1 MKIGFIGLGNMG
13 SGMAN
18 NILEKIDDKS
28 NLFVYTR
35 TPEKIAKMADKGAVG
50 CSSLKE
56 ITTSVDILLT
66 CLPNVETSR
75 ELFMNSGGICDYAN
89 SNQILV
95 DHSTVD
101 VKTSQD
107 CFEFASKKGINF
119 LDAPISGGPGG
130 AADGT
135 LTIMVGGNLDSFK
148 IAENAFSMMGK
159 KISHMGPS
167 GAGTAMKLVNQLL
180 VSTNTVAAAEAFVL
194 AEQAGVNLESAI
206 DILNTSWGK
215 SMMIERNGPIT
226 VEKEFENS
234 PAPLRNLVKDLGII
248 KELTDQLGLELPVT
262 KASSSVVD
270 TTMSLG
276 LNEPDIAATA
286 LSIKKLSNI
295 D

>member
-1 MKIGFIGLGNMG
+1 MKIGFVGLGNMG

-18 NILEKIDDKS
+18 NILKKIENKS
-28 NLFVYTR
+28 DLYVYTR
-35 TPEKIAKMADKGAVG
+35 TPEKISKMVEKGASG
-50 CSSLKE
+50 CSSLEDLVSK
-56 ITTSVDILLT
+56 VDIILT

-75 ELFMNSGGICDYAN
+75 NLIMGSGGICDLAN
-89 SNQILV
+89 SDQVIV

-101 VKTSQD
+101 VKTSKD
-107 CFEFASKKGINF
+107 CYEYAQNKDVNF

-135 LTIMVGGNLDSFK
+135 LTIMVGGKEEIFNK
-148 IAENAFSMMGK
+148 AKPAFEMMGK

-206 DILNTSWGK
+206 DILNTSWGR

-226 VEKEFENS
+226 VNKEFENS

-248 KELTDQLGLELPVT
+248 KELLIQLGLDLPVT
-262 KASSSVVD
+262 MASSSVVD
-270 TTMSLG
+270 TTMGLG
-276 LNEPDIAATA
+276 LQEPDIAATA
-286 LSIKKLSNI
+286 LSIKKLSNLE
-295 D
+295 